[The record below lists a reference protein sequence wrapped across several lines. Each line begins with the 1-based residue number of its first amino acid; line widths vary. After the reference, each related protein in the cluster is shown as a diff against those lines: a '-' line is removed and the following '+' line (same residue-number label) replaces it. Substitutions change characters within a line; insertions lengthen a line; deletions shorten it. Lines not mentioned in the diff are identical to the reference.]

1 NPDGRFRASP
11 PQYRETGRSRH
22 RNRPRHPRSPR
33 PPERYRGTG
42 SSERFPDEMPTRISD
57 ELFERGM
64 KYARPGNNQ
73 NGRQFPTH
81 RHMPDESN
89 LVREAKETY
98 AFNEDEFVPCDAIGA
113 GA

>member
-1 NPDGRFRASP
+1 
-11 PQYRETGRSRH
+11 
-22 RNRPRHPRSPR
+22 
-33 PPERYRGTG
+33 
-42 SSERFPDEMPTRISD
+42 MPTRISD

-113 GA
+113 GASGPSGNSCILLHSGRAKNMPR